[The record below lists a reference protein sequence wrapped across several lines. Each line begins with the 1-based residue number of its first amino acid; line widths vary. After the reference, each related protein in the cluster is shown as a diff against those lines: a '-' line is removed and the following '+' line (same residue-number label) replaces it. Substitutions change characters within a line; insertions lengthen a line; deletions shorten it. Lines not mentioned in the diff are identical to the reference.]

1 MLSSLSEIKK
11 PEIKKYIDLFL
22 KEILNN
28 VDKENGYIKIHIN
41 PFYKIKDNGLDYPR
55 QSFIYFTLSRVLS
68 FLKENNF
75 TELIKTH
82 NLDEIINKISINIKS
97 NYIKETNEINKEDDE
112 TNQINKKFIEL
123 YSLRACLFN
132 RINDDYQ
139 LWADNFKKENINL
152 IYTHPILLNLYLNT
166 LKDIDII
173 NNRENRADGKVE
185 NAKAKIEHTENE
197 AVKIL
202 VDLTNYHLPS
212 AVEAYYYSI
221 KVRKDINKEA
231 YNYTDMYYFNG
242 IKYFNNDYYKAADE
256 FIKEQLLIDDKNM
269 DMLNT
274 STIAKLFEGLCNKSY
289 YDYNSNIYN
298 NDTQIKVDNNIQK
311 YFDIVSSRKIKL
323 DTKLIKD
330 FKYTEYSISEI
341 KNTSYVCLDIYA
353 HLLLGLMPLFNI
365 KQLDKQLNKQV
376 GRQVN
381 QQVDKQLDK

>member
-55 QSFIYFTLSRVLS
+55 QAFIYFTLSRVLS

-97 NYIKETNEINKEDDE
+97 NYIKENDE
-112 TNQINKKFIEL
+112 INKKFIEL

-152 IYTHPILLNLYLNT
+152 IYTNPILLNLYLNT
-166 LKDIDII
+166 LKDINNINKNKII
-173 NNRENRADGKVE
+173 D
-185 NAKAKIEHTENE
+185 
-197 AVKIL
+197 L
-202 VDLTNYHLPS
+202 VTYNLPS

-242 IKYFNNDYYKAADE
+242 IKYFNDNYYKATDE

-376 GRQVN
+376 GHQVN